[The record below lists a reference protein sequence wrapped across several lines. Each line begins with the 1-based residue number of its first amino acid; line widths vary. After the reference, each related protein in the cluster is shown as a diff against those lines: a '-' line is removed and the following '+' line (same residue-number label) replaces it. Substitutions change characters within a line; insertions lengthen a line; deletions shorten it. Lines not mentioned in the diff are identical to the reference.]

1 MALILNLSGPEIRL
15 ILLSGKTTL
24 TVYAYCFI
32 VRYMSKNR
40 NDRLVEFAEIFKALS
55 NPNRLRIFVRLA
67 SCCAPGTVSL
77 IDEDHTAYVGELSNE
92 LDVGKSTV
100 SHHIKELRRV
110 GLLRT
115 ERRGQKIACWVDPE
129 RVNALMQFFVFE
141 PVVQLK

>member
-1 MALILNLSGPEIRL
+1 
-15 ILLSGKTTL
+15 
-24 TVYAYCFI
+24 
-32 VRYMSKNR
+32 MSNNR
-40 NDRLVEFAEIFKALS
+40 NKKLDEFAEIFKALS

-77 IDEDHTAYVGELSNE
+77 IDEDHSAYVGELSDE

-110 GLLRT
+110 GLLRS
-115 ERRGQKIACWVDPE
+115 ERRGQKIANWVDPE
-129 RVNALMQFFVFE
+129 MVRDLAMFFDFS